1 MDLIHLQDGTTKE
14 VVKGSLAHL
23 FIQEIRDE
31 THRFSIMNQKKKTI
45 RSSLRSSLDIL
56 HGVGVK
62 RKKLL
67 LRHFGTFEQIN
78 RASVDDLKAVPGL
91 GKKTAMSIH
100 NQLH

>member
-1 MDLIHLQDGTTKE
+1 MDLIHLQDGTPKE
-14 VVKGSLAHL
+14 VLKGSLAHL

-31 THRFSIMNQKKKTI
+31 THRFAITNQKKKSI

-56 HGVGVK
+56 DGVGVK

-67 LRHFGTFEQIN
+67 LRHFGTFEQIK
-78 RASVDDLKAVPGL
+78 RASVDDLRTVPGF